1 MVAAAFGG
9 IVALLLAIVVI
20 CLGVKVCKTIVG
32 GFETLRDAAS
42 ALQVAKE
49 NGTAKGSATEN
60 GAA

>member
-9 IVALLLAIVVI
+9 IFALLLAIVVI
-20 CLGVKVCKTIVG
+20 GLGVKVCKTIVG

-42 ALQVAKE
+42 ALQVSKE